1 MKKLYFMK
9 KLHLIFSILALN
21 LAFSQNSSLSIA
33 TTSTASGC
41 SGTIDGTVSIGTVN
55 STNTS
60 EIDMLITPNQSTG
73 TFTLIL
79 AVDWGDGTTSTHQ
92 GSGNYG
98 SIGQFMS
105 FNPPIQHTYSNY
117 GSYVVT
123 INYTSTNNGPAGTL
137 TYTYSFNCPVSNIYA
152 SLTVDCN
159 QDGQTDYNVNDTV
172 PFTLVT
178 TTGANYN
185 GQFISNMAT
194 FSPALPAG
202 SYSVV
207 IDTNWLI
214 ANNYSVSTSS
224 FTTFQ
229 TGGSGGAFTV
239 SFVFNCTTPPGC
251 TTSIIPGFNSASG
264 SLMYSTSTPSQISSF
279 VWNIYRYD
287 NLGNQIGSSSFS
299 TQANAYI
306 SNDPAIS
313 YVIACLNA
321 TFTNGCSLSIC
332 DTFNV
337 DNCISGTIYCD
348 ANNNGIFDSNENE
361 ISNAA
366 IQIQTGNGIQTVYSD
381 INGYYSLVYDSN
393 NPIIIS
399 ANPNW
404 SSLTGYSGGVYTLNS
419 ENCDSNQVFNFGINC
434 GTNTLPYN
442 CYGGYVF
449 CDSDNNGVFNAG
461 DIPLTN
467 VPVYIGTNQGASSST
482 ALVYSDSTGYFM
494 YCGQVGNTNYAIANI
509 SSTWMS
515 SNGYTGSNLVTLIG
529 MNSLNPNPGYIA
541 LNCNNSCTD
550 LWTTITPW
558 IGYYQN
564 TTATIR
570 LNWGNYGP
578 AAPGQYTLT
587 LTYPSGVNPVLSS
600 LNPGYSISGNTI
612 SWILNSS
619 SSFFSLTDYI
629 NFNIP
634 SGLINGAQHYF
645 TSSITPASISEC
657 NQLNN
662 NGNLLQILGNSY
674 DPNDKTVYKDQ
685 LYWNNLMYDIPELEV
700 DELDKLTYTI
710 RFQNTGTAPA
720 QNIYIQDTLSS
731 NLDWTRFELLS
742 SSHPMFVNHLGNGI
756 LRFEFDNIWLVDS
769 SVSQELSQGYFTY
782 RISENVNCVVGSEI
796 KNTAYIYFDWNDPII
811 TNTTYNVNV
820 EKSGLN
826 ELNNDMLNLF
836 PNPSSGV
843 VNIKSNE
850 LIEGIEF
857 FDLYG
862 KTLYQLN
869 YDSSEYQI
877 DLSNFAAGNYILQ
890 AKFATGTIKRKI
902 CIH

>member
-1 MKKLYFMK
+1 MR
-9 KLHLIFSILALN
+9 IFFLLLSFVSLN

-33 TTSTASGC
+33 TTSTTSGC
-41 SGTIDGTVSIGTVN
+41 NGTIDGTVSIGSVN

-105 FNPPIQHTYSNY
+105 LNPPIQHTYSSY
-117 GSYVVT
+117 GSYVIT

-137 TYTYSFNCPVSNIYA
+137 TYTYTYNCPVSNVYA

-172 PFTLVT
+172 PITVVSS
-178 TTGANYN
+178 TGASFS
-185 GQFISNMAT
+185 GQFISNMST
-194 FSPALPAG
+194 FSPALPSG
-202 SYSVV
+202 LYTVV
-207 IDTNWLI
+207 IDTNWLN
-214 ANNYSVSTSS
+214 ANNYSVSTNS

-229 TGGSGGAFTV
+229 SSGNGGGYTI

-251 TTSIIPGFNSASG
+251 STSIIQGFNSASG
-264 SLMYSTSTPSQISSF
+264 SLMYSTSTPTQISSF

-348 ANNNGIFDSNENE
+348 ANNNGLFDTNENV

-393 NPIIIS
+393 NPIVINLN
-399 ANPNW
+399 ANW
-404 SSLTGYSGGVYTLNS
+404 SSMTGYTGGVYTLLS
-419 ENCDSNQVFNFGINC
+419 ENCDSNQVFNVGLNC

-442 CYGGYVF
+442 CYGGFVF
-449 CDSDNNGVFNAG
+449 CDSDNNGVFNSG
-461 DIPLTN
+461 DTPLTN
-467 VPVYIGTNQGASSST
+467 VPVYIGANQGPTAST
-482 ALVYSDSTGYFM
+482 ALVYTDSTGYFM
-494 YCGQVGNTNYAIANI
+494 YCGQVGNANYAIASI
-509 SSTWMS
+509 GSSWMNA
-515 SNGYTGSNLVTLIG
+515 NGYTGTNLVTLIG
-529 MNSLNPNPGYIA
+529 MNSLTPNPGFIA
-541 LNCNNSCTD
+541 LNCNNSCAD

-629 NFNIP
+629 SFNIP

-662 NGNLLQILGNSY
+662 NGNLLQLLGNSY
-674 DPNDKTVYKDQ
+674 DPNDKNVFKEQY
-685 LYWNNLMYDIPELEV
+685 YWNNLMYDIPELEV

-731 NLDWTRFELLS
+731 NLDWTTFELLS

-756 LRFEFDNIWLVDS
+756 LRFEFDDIWLVDS
-769 SVSQELSQGYFTY
+769 SVSQELSQGYLTY
-782 RISENVNCVVGSEI
+782 RITENSNCFTVGTEI
-796 KNTAYIYFDWNDPII
+796 ENTAYIYFDWNDPII
-811 TNTTYNVNV
+811 TNTTYNINV
-820 EKSGLN
+820 ETWGLN
-826 ELNNDMLNLF
+826 ELGNNLLNVF
-836 PNPSSGV
+836 PNPSSGI
-843 VNIKSNE
+843 VNVQSNE
-850 LIEGIEF
+850 LINELEV
-857 FDLYG
+857 FDLFG
-862 KTLYQLN
+862 KTLIRLN
-869 YDSSEYQI
+869 TLSKETNI
-877 DLSNFAAGNYILQ
+877 DLSQFASGNYILQ
-890 AKFATGTIKRKI
+890 VKLASGIVQRKI
-902 CIH
+902 NVH

>member
-1 MKKLYFMK
+1 MR
-9 KLHLIFSILALN
+9 IFFLLLSFVSLN

-33 TTSTASGC
+33 TTSTTSGC
-41 SGTIDGTVSIGTVN
+41 NGTIDGTVSIGSVN

-105 FNPPIQHTYSNY
+105 LNPPIQHTYSSY
-117 GSYVVT
+117 GSYVIT

-137 TYTYSFNCPVSNIYA
+137 TYTYTYNCPVSNVYA

-172 PFTLVT
+172 PITVVSS
-178 TTGANYN
+178 TGASFS
-185 GQFISNMAT
+185 GQFISNMST
-194 FSPALPAG
+194 FSPALPSG
-202 SYSVV
+202 LYTVV
-207 IDTNWLI
+207 IDTNWLN
-214 ANNYSVSTSS
+214 ANNYSVSTNS

-229 TGGSGGAFTV
+229 SSGNGGGYTI

-251 TTSIIPGFNSASG
+251 STSIIQGFNSASG
-264 SLMYSTSTPSQISSF
+264 SLMYSTSTPTQISSF

-348 ANNNGIFDSNENE
+348 ANNNGLFDTNENV

-393 NPIIIS
+393 NPIVINLN
-399 ANPNW
+399 ANW
-404 SSLTGYSGGVYTLNS
+404 SSMTGYTGGVYTLLS
-419 ENCDSNQVFNFGINC
+419 ENCDSNQVFNVGLNC

-442 CYGGYVF
+442 CYGGFVF
-449 CDSDNNGVFNAG
+449 CDSDNNGVFNSG
-461 DIPLTN
+461 DTPLTN
-467 VPVYIGTNQGASSST
+467 VPVYIGANQGPTAST
-482 ALVYSDSTGYFM
+482 ALVYTDSTGYFM
-494 YCGQVGNTNYAIANI
+494 YCGQVGNANYAIASI
-509 SSTWMS
+509 GSSWMTA
-515 SNGYTGSNLVTLIG
+515 NGYTGTNLVTLIG

-629 NFNIP
+629 SFNIP

-662 NGNLLQILGNSY
+662 NGNLLQLLGNSY
-674 DPNDKTVYKDQ
+674 DPNDKTVFKDQ

-731 NLDWTRFELLS
+731 NLDWTTFELLS

-756 LRFEFDNIWLVDS
+756 LRFEFDDIWLVDS
-769 SVSQELSQGYFTY
+769 SVSQELSQGYLTY
-782 RISENVNCVVGSEI
+782 RITENSNCFTVGTEI
-796 KNTAYIYFDWNDPII
+796 ENTAYIYFDWNDPII
-811 TNTTYNVNV
+811 TNTTYNINV
-820 EKSGLN
+820 ETWGLN
-826 ELNNDMLNLF
+826 ELGNNLLNVF
-836 PNPSSGV
+836 PNPSSGI
-843 VNIKSNE
+843 VNVQSNE
-850 LIEGIEF
+850 LINELEV
-857 FDLYG
+857 FDLFG
-862 KTLYQLN
+862 KTLIRLN
-869 YDSSEYQI
+869 TLSKETNI
-877 DLSNFAAGNYILQ
+877 DLSQFASGNYILQ
-890 AKFATGTIKRKI
+890 VKLASGIVQRKI
-902 CIH
+902 SVH